1 MKKFTKGLIAGSVIG
16 VAGVAM
22 AITDKKSRS
31 RIVKNGIKKMENM

>member
-16 VAGVAM
+16 IAGVAM

-31 RIVKNGIKKMENM
+31 SIVKSGMKKLENM